1 MTKLLVISSNSIHTF
16 NFIDLVT
23 SHFDE
28 ILLLTNNKNLEH
40 EVSQETAD
48 FHFSPRSLLST
59 PRKIREI
66 VNNFKPTH
74 IHVHQANSYAFY
86 TALALGKRKNMVLT
100 AWGSDIF
107 ILPKRNL
114 FWKKIVQ
121 FSVNRFSFLTA
132 DSQHLA
138 DEMQKLCQSNDSK
151 ITVVNF
157 GIDLQPVRCD
167 KEPIFYSN
175 RLHKPLYR
183 IDKVIEGF
191 HKFITN
197 NEDQRWKLVIGATG
211 DQTENIK
218 EQVIA
223 LGLSDRV
230 EFVGWVN
237 SEINRAWYARST
249 YWLSVPTSDATSI
262 SLLEAMAYGCV
273 PILSDLPSNKEWVE
287 SGVNGLIISE
297 LELAGNFLPK
307 INSVDVK
314 KAIVINK
321 EIIEQR
327 GTKEANR
334 QKFIDIY
341 QQISG

>member
-16 NFIDLVT
+16 NFIELVA
-23 SHFDE
+23 SRFDH
-28 ILLLTNNKNLEH
+28 ILLLTNKRNTDYK
-40 EVSQETAD
+40 VPQETAD
-48 FHFSPRSLLST
+48 FHFSPHTLLKT

-138 DEMQKLCQSNDSK
+138 DEMQKLRNSNDSK
-151 ITVVNF
+151 ISIVNF
-157 GIDLQPVRCD
+157 GIELYPVSNE

-183 IDKVIEGF
+183 IDKIIEGF

-197 NEDQRWKLVIGATG
+197 NENQKWKLVIGATG
-211 DQTENIK
+211 DQTENLK
-218 EQVIA
+218 QQVIG

-237 SEINRAWYARST
+237 SETNRSWYARST
-249 YWLSVPTSDATSI
+249 YWLSVPKSDATSI

-287 SGVNGLIISE
+287 PGVNGLIISD
-297 LELAGNFLPK
+297 LELAGNYLPK

-314 KAIVINK
+314 KAIHINK
-321 EIIEQR
+321 EIIHQR

-334 QKFIDIY
+334 QKFFDIY
-341 QQISG
+341 DQISR